1 MDNVDDETVKGFGD
15 EWSRMPQDG
24 MSAAEI
30 REAFE
35 DYFHLF
41 PWDTLPVGAKG
52 ADFGCGSGRWAAHVA
67 PRVGHLTL
75 VDASQD
81 ALAVAQQKLA
91 REGSRNVTACHAS
104 LTESGLAEG
113 SLDFA
118 YCLGVVHHMPD
129 TEAALAAI
137 AKTLAP
143 GARFLVYIYYALENR
158 PEWFR
163 ALWRASDKVRRRV
176 SALPHGAR
184 FAVSQAL
191 AATVY
196 WPIARTGRVLDRAG
210 LMPDAWPLSYYRDR
224 SFYTMRTDALDRFGT
239 RLEKRFTK
247 DQTRSMLER
256 AGFRDVTF
264 SDRKPYWTALC
275 RKALPGGCVR
285 LASRSSAR
293 SPR

>member
-15 EWSRMPQDG
+15 EWSRMTQDG
-24 MSAAEI
+24 MSDEEV

-35 DYFHLF
+35 DYFHFF
-41 PWDTLPVGAKG
+41 PWNELPKSAVG

-67 PRVGHLTL
+67 PRVGHLNL
-75 VDASQD
+75 VDASGD
-81 ALAVAQQKLA
+81 ALAVAVEKL
-91 REGSRNVTACHAS
+91 RRKGQTNVTSRHAS
-104 LTESGLAEG
+104 LTESGIEKG

-129 TEAALAAI
+129 TEAALRAI
-137 AKTLAP
+137 SETLKP
-143 GARFLVYIYYALENR
+143 GAPFVVYIYYALENR

-163 ALWRASDKVRRRV
+163 ALWRASDKIRRRV
-176 SALPHGAR
+176 STLPHGAR

-196 WPIARTGRVLDRAG
+196 WPIARTGRALDRVG
-210 LMPDAWPLSYYRDR
+210 IMPDAWPLSYYRDR

-247 DQTRSMLER
+247 DETRAMLER
-256 AGFRDVTF
+256 AGFTDIQF
-264 SDRKPYWTALC
+264 SDRKPFWTALAK
-275 RKALPGGCVR
+275 KA
-285 LASRSSAR
+285 
-293 SPR
+293 